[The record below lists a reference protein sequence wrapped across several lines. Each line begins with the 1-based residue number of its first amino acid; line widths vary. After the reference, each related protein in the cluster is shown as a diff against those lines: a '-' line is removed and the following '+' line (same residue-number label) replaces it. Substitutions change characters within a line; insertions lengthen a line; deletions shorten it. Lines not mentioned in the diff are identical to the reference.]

1 MDKSPESNG
10 LWQLPGGYRPVKLN
24 PEFIEATRQL
34 NASFAYMA
42 QRLNEAFAPLIEAF
56 ARISE
61 ISGDSA
67 RHRPGD
73 PEW

>member
-42 QRLNEAFAPLIEAF
+42 QRLSEAFQPLFDAF
-56 ARISE
+56 GQAFSDE
-61 ISGDSA
+61 A
-67 RHRPGD
+67 RHRPDD